1 MKQFTSTSLV
11 AALALCSARF
21 AFAQDAPVLPEPA
34 ASTAPAA
41 PAVPL
46 LDGLSQRIKS
56 AVAQFKLA
64 QVEPLE
70 VERDALAQ
78 AKAALDAV
86 AADADASVTLA
97 QAAAEPYVAR
107 VFGKSPARSL
117 VIQSSKADRSEQ
129 GEIEEDL
136 AVMSHLFE
144 KAIGKAGAGGPR
156 AVRASGINVY
166 SMSGAQPI
174 QSLYLEGYG
183 ALFLMNAKFPL
194 LAPPVKKEEA
204 KAEESRDSDWDD
216 ARRELFGPGDGDFFV
231 KVRKD
236 FQPGEEF
243 DADKVNSLRDALL
256 ESLKNGGN
264 IRHLKPEEFITVT
277 VIGPGSGAAIVRR
290 QARTP
295 GSAFNSFNWDKD
307 VFKTVGRG
315 DTVMTIRV
323 KKADADA
330 FAKNKLNLEEFR
342 GKANIQTYTGGGGAR
357 SAQILRAP
365 EYHAPD
371 NVPAAVPRARS
382 GGKPK
387 PAKPAPD
394 APASTPAPKF

>member
-1 MKQFTSTSLV
+1 MKQFSSTSLV
-11 AALALCSARF
+11 AALALCTARF
-21 AFAQDAPVLPEPA
+21 VFAQDAPVLAEPA
-34 ASTAPAA
+34 APAA
-41 PAVPL
+41 PAVPS

-64 QVEPLE
+64 QVQPRE
-70 VERDALAQ
+70 VEGDALAQ

-86 AADADASVTLA
+86 AADADVSVTLA

-107 VFGKSPARSL
+107 AFGKAPTRSL

-136 AVMSHLFE
+136 AVMSHIFE
-144 KAIGKAGAGGPR
+144 KAIGKAGAGGSR
-156 AVRASGINVY
+156 TVKASGINVY

-194 LAPPVKKEEA
+194 LAPPAKKEEA
-204 KAEESRDSDWDD
+204 KAEEPRDSDWDD
-216 ARRELFGPGDGDFFV
+216 ARRELFGPGEGDFFV
-231 KVRKD
+231 KARRD

-256 ESLKNGGN
+256 ESLKNAGN

-290 QARTP
+290 QART
-295 GSAFNSFNWDKD
+295 GGNFNWDTD
-307 VFKTVGRG
+307 VFKTDGRG
-315 DTVMTIRV
+315 DTLMTIRV

-330 FAKNKLNLEEFR
+330 FAKNKLNLEELR
-342 GKANIQTYTGGGGAR
+342 GKANIQTYTGGGSAR
-357 SAQILRAP
+357 SAQIFRAP

-371 NVPAAVPRARS
+371 NVPGAVPRRS
-382 GGKPK
+382 AGKPK

-394 APASTPAPKF
+394 APAAPTPAPKF